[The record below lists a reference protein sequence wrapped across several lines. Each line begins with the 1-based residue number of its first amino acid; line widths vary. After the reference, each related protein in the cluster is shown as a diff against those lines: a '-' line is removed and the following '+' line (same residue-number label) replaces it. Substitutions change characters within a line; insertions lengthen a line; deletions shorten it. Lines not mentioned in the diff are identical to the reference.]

1 MAKQKPVVL
10 IMAGGSGT
18 RFWPYS
24 RDKHPKQFIDI
35 LGSGES
41 LIQATFRRAKKITE
55 KNRIFVATNIKYKKL
70 VLKQLPE
77 ITESQILLEPRKKNT
92 APCIT
97 YASMIFQ
104 KKFGDVATVVTPSD
118 HTIVREKEFIKVL
131 QHGIRIAENN
141 HGLVTIGIKPT
152 RPETG
157 YGYIQTDKSTK
168 PVKKVVA
175 FREKPSRKKAA
186 EYVRSGNYLW
196 NAGIFVWKN
205 STIRNELEKFQPKLI
220 NDFKQVEATLT
231 TGNTNL
237 KELKKAFEKC
247 QDISIDYAVM
257 EKAGNVSVIPGDF
270 GWSDL
275 GSWNAVFD
283 LSKKDKNGNVIASNS
298 IVEKTKN
305 SIIIGSSKKLIV
317 VEGLNDFLVAD
328 HENAILICRKDNE
341 KEIREFVKRIAKE
354 KGKKFT

>member
-1 MAKQKPVVL
+1 
-10 IMAGGSGT
+10 
-18 RFWPYS
+18 
-24 RDKHPKQFIDI
+24 
-35 LGSGES
+35 
-41 LIQATFRRAKKITE
+41 
-55 KNRIFVATNIKYKKL
+55 
-70 VLKQLPE
+70 
-77 ITESQILLEPRKKNT
+77 
-92 APCIT
+92 
-97 YASMIFQ
+97 
-104 KKFGDVATVVTPSD
+104 
-118 HTIVREKEFIKVL
+118 
-131 QHGIRIAENN
+131 
-141 HGLVTIGIKPT
+141 
-152 RPETG
+152 
-157 YGYIQTDKSTK
+157 
-168 PVKKVVA
+168 
-175 FREKPSRKKAA
+175 
-186 EYVRSGNYLW
+186 
-196 NAGIFVWKN
+196 
-205 STIRNELEKFQPKLI
+205 
-220 NDFKQVEATLT
+220 
-231 TGNTNL
+231 L

-341 KEIREFVKRIAKE
+341 KEIREFVNRIAKE